1 MIELGESTIQDIID
15 FTLSDAGDSHVV
27 VGPSRAGGKLG
38 PGRAAMATTP
48 VAVANMGATITQ
60 PKHV

>member
-27 VGPSRAGGKLG
+27 CHNYS
-38 PGRAAMATTP
+38 T
-48 VAVANMGATITQ
+48 
-60 PKHV
+60 